1 MNTLGAIS
9 SYMVAMQQLQ
19 LNVIKQ
25 NNETSQQIV
34 EILTDA
40 SRMAPISED
49 KGSQIDINI

>member
-9 SYMVAMQQLQ
+9 SYMIAMQQLQ
-19 LNVIKQ
+19 LNIIKQ
-25 NNETSQQIV
+25 NNEATQQIV
-34 EILTDA
+34 EMLSDA